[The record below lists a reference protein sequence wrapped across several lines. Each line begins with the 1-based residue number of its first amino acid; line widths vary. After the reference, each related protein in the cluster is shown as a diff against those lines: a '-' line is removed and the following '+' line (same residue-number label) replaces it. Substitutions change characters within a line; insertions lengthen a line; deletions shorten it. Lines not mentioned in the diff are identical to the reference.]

1 MARRPRVEIREA
13 MMVKTIL
20 IGWYLVSLPHL
31 DAGLVRGAH
40 STYEEC
46 AAARSE
52 FQKVGRFYTCVRI
65 EKAD

>member
-1 MARRPRVEIREA
+1 